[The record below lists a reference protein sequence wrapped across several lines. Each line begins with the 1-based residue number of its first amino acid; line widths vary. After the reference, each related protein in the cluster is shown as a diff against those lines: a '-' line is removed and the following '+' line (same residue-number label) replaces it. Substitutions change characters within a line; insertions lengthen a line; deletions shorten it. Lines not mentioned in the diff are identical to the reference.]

1 MSPASKK
8 PNKTHKKNKNTV
20 LNSDSSSVQ
29 DYVKAIYTFT
39 EWQDRPVS
47 SSRLAA
53 RLGVA
58 NSSVSEMVR
67 KLVELGL
74 VAHEPYGSVELTPEG
89 RRLALAMVRRHRLL
103 ETYLVDEL
111 GYAWDEVH
119 DEAELLEHTVSE
131 KMIER
136 ISTKLGNPARD
147 PHGDPIPAA
156 DGSVTVPRA
165 YQLHDLDEGH
175 IGRITRISDADPAL
189 LRFLQAEDIGLD
201 DPVRIIGRRPFG
213 GALVVSIGA
222 EGNAREL
229 DLGDQA
235 AAALWISSDHP
246 HPGCVIGH

>member
-1 MSPASKK
+1 MSPASRKK
-8 PNKTHKKNKNTV
+8 HKNSV
-20 LNSDSSSVQ
+20 LSSNSSSVQ

-47 SSRLAA
+47 SSVLAA

-74 VAHEPYGSVELTPEG
+74 VAHEPYGDVELTEPG

-103 ETYLVDEL
+103 ETYLVNEL

-119 DEAELLEHTVSE
+119 EEAELLEHTVSD

-136 ISTKLGNPARD
+136 IAAKLGNPGRD

-165 YQLHDLDEGH
+165 WRLPDLDEGH
-175 IGRITRISDADPAL
+175 TGRITRISDADPAL
-189 LRFLQAEDIGLD
+189 LRFLQAENISLD
-201 DPVRIIGRRPFG
+201 DPVRMIGRRPFG
-213 GALVVSIGA
+213 GALVVSVGTA
-222 EGNAREL
+222 DAGREL
-229 DLGDQA
+229 DLGDEA

>member
-1 MSPASKK
+1 MSPANKK
-8 PNKTHKKNKNTV
+8 QNKRNSV
-20 LNSDSSSVQ
+20 LSSDSSSVQ

-39 EWQDRPVS
+39 EWQDRAVS
-47 SSRLAA
+47 SSLLAS

-103 ETYLVDEL
+103 ETYLVKEL

-119 DEAELLEHTVSE
+119 DEAELLEHTVSD

-136 ISTKLGNPARD
+136 IAAKLGNPARD

-156 DGSVTVPRA
+156 DGSIAVPRA
-165 YQLHDLDEGH
+165 HQLQDLDEGRS
-175 IGRITRISDADPAL
+175 GRITRISDADPAL
-189 LRFLQAEDIGLD
+189 LRFLQAERISLD

-213 GALVVSIGA
+213 GALVVRFGTGQA
-222 EGNAREL
+222 AREL
-229 DLGDQA
+229 DLGDET
-235 AAALWISSDHP
+235 AAALWISSD
-246 HPGCVIGH
+246 

>member
-1 MSPASKK
+1 MSPSSKK
-8 PNKTHKKNKNTV
+8 QHKKNSV
-20 LNSDSSSVQ
+20 LSSDSSSVQ
-29 DYVKAIYTFT
+29 DYVKVLYGFT

-47 SSRLAA
+47 SSNLAA

-74 VAHEPYGSVELTPEG
+74 VAHEPYGSVELTAEG

-103 ETYLVDEL
+103 ETYLVQEL

-136 ISTKLGNPARD
+136 IAAKLGNPDRD
-147 PHGDPIPAA
+147 PHGDPIPDA

-165 YQLHDLDEGH
+165 YRLQDLDEGH
-175 IGRITRISDADPAL
+175 TGRITRISDADPEL
-189 LRFLQAEDIGLD
+189 LRFLHAESISLD
-201 DPVRIIGRRPFG
+201 DPVRIVGRRPFG
-213 GALVVSIGA
+213 GALVVRFGA
-222 EGNAREL
+222 EDAAREL
-229 DLGDQA
+229 DLGDEA
-235 AAALWISSDHP
+235 AAALWISSDRP
-246 HPGCVIGH
+246 HEGCAIGH